1 MVELPRRR
9 PGISND
15 KLLIKKDYSYSDIA
29 GNNIDTNQIN
39 AIVISIDDLSASMDK
54 LIELLDH
61 DKEIQLKFKDFESV
75 IFIDKI
81 LKRRIINKT
90 FLMDDSLRKDREYI
104 DLTILR
110 NINLTIPLNY
120 LMWVSNLMIQ

>member
-54 LIELLDH
+54 
-61 DKEIQLKFKDFESV
+61 F
-75 IFIDKI
+75 
-81 LKRRIINKT
+81 N
-90 FLMDDSLRKDREYI
+90 
-104 DLTILR
+104 
-110 NINLTIPLNY
+110 
-120 LMWVSNLMIQ
+120 